1 MKMDER
7 MIKLV
12 NFVKITSS
20 LQLLGLILLL
30 APKLTFAQQKIEREY
45 AIKATQAPEPAL
57 EFVNQTFDKKRIK
70 WYAEES
76 QKGRSI
82 EAKVKQD
89 GTVYSIEFDEKGNLQ
104 DIETII
110 SFNSLPQDLQKAIMK
125 TLEADFTRIKI
136 HKMQRQW
143 TGNAATLQQLA
154 SKKKPEEDYT
164 TRYEIV
170 IRGSKDRSTSD
181 YEVLVDDHGKLIS
194 KSKIIQKDS
203 PHLLF

>member
-7 MIKLV
+7 MMKRI

-30 APKLTFAQQKIEREY
+30 APKLTSAQQKIEREY
-45 AIKATQAPEPAL
+45 AIKATQVPEPAL
-57 EFVNQTFDKKRIK
+57 EFVNQTFYKKRIK

-104 DIETII
+104 DIETLI

-154 SKKKPEEDYT
+154 SKKKPEKEYT